1 MTDYDTTGF
10 REVDPH
16 GATAAG
22 GSSVTGQL
30 NSYKFDVI
38 AVTTVNVRAGT
49 EEQARAMIDGLNSI
63 TTRTT
68 GDDIE
73 AVHGLD
79 VSTRDYDV
87 ANVSPRGRGYLVSA
101 ESPGGEEISIS
112 ELEGFAEPIMVD
124 DLAGLREELA
134 EADRALAG
142 DSNDAEHEAL
152 YDLTE
157 TLRGLLAGSSPWRPG
172 ESNLAVST
180 PDATAAPTRP
190 AIAAQRGQGSLGA
203 GLTPTDGSE
212 DPRVTAARTL
222 VNGPLPRSDRRLP
235 SHVLTS
241 WYHELN
247 RAARGLLE
255 VIDGHRAGT
264 EASRVHGPGEPAA
277 PTLAARLDQ
286 PLNQIRHLIVQ
297 AGTACTHLAAVAP
310 DAPAAARQ
318 ATEIIGLL
326 TQVRDLAAGRHAHD
340 VAGSS
345 VNPSAS
351 PAAALAAAGFPRP
364 PLSADAGADSANA
377 PKPDTPHTGQ
387 QQVPPRTRGRHQ

>member
-1 MTDYDTTGF
+1 VTDYDTTGF

-38 AVTTVNVRAGT
+38 AVTTVNVRAET

-63 TTRTT
+63 TT
-68 GDDIE
+68 GDGIE

-87 ANVSPRGRGYLVSA
+87 ANVSPRGRGYLFSA
-101 ESPGGEEISIS
+101 EAPGGEEISIS
-112 ELEGFAEPIMVD
+112 EFEEFAELIMVD

-152 YDLTE
+152 HGLTE

-172 ESNLAVST
+172 KSSLFVNT
-180 PDATAAPTRP
+180 PDATAAPAWP
-190 AIAAQRGQGSLGA
+190 AIAAHRGQGSLAA
-203 GLTPTDGSE
+203 GLTPAHGSE
-212 DPRVTAARTL
+212 DPRVTAARAL
-222 VNGPLPRSDRRLP
+222 VNGPLPRSDRQLP

-247 RAARGLLE
+247 RATRGLLE
-255 VIDGHRAGT
+255 VIDGHPAGT
-264 EASRVHGPGEPAA
+264 EASRVHGPNEPAV
-277 PTLAARLDQ
+277 PTLVGWPDRPLD
-286 PLNQIRHLIVQ
+286 QIRHLIVQ
-297 AGTACTHLAAVAP
+297 AGAACTHLAAVAP
-310 DAPAAARQ
+310 DSPAAARQ

-326 TQVRDLAAGRHAHD
+326 TQVRDIAAGRQAHD
-340 VAGSS
+340 ATGSS

-364 PLSADAGADSANA
+364 QLSADPRADSASA
-377 PKPDTPHTGQ
+377 PKPDTSQPGQ
-387 QQVPPRTRGRHQ
+387 QQVPPTTRGRHL

>member
-10 REVDPH
+10 REAGPH
-16 GATAAG
+16 GATAPG
-22 GSSVTGQL
+22 GNSVTGQL

-38 AVTTVNVRAGT
+38 AVTTVNVRAET

-101 ESPGGEEISIS
+101 ESPSGEEISVS
-112 ELEGFAEPIMVD
+112 EFEEFAEPIMVD

-134 EADRALAG
+134 KADRFLAG
-142 DSNDAEHEAL
+142 DDYADAHEAL
-152 YDLTE
+152 HDLAE
-157 TLRGLLAGSSPWRPG
+157 TVRGLLAGSSPWLPG
-172 ESNLAVST
+172 KSSLAVST
-180 PDATAAPTRP
+180 PDATAAPIRP
-190 AIAAQRGQGSLGA
+190 AITTQRGQGSPA
-203 GLTPTDGSE
+203 SGLTPTDGSE
-212 DPRVTAARTL
+212 DPRVTAARAL
-222 VNGPLPRSDRRLP
+222 VNGPLPRSDRQLP

-255 VIDGHRAGT
+255 VIDGHPAGT
-264 EASRVHGPGEPAA
+264 ASRVHGPDEPAA
-277 PTLAARLDQ
+277 PTLETGPDWPLD
-286 PLNQIRHLIVQ
+286 QIRHLIVQ

-310 DAPAAARQ
+310 DGPAAARQ

-340 VAGSS
+340 AAGSS

-351 PAAALAAAGFPRP
+351 PAATLAAAGFPRP
-364 PLSADAGADSANA
+364 PLSADPGADSASA
-377 PKPDTPHTGQ
+377 RKPDTSHPRQ
-387 QQVPPRTRGRHQ
+387 QQVPPGTQGRHQ